1 MEEITTLEHLQLR
14 LAMVVPGPPPE
25 GDAASGVLLR
35 IV

>member
-14 LAMVVPGPPPE
+14 LGLVTPGPPPE
-25 GDAASGVLLR
+25 NDAARGGPLR